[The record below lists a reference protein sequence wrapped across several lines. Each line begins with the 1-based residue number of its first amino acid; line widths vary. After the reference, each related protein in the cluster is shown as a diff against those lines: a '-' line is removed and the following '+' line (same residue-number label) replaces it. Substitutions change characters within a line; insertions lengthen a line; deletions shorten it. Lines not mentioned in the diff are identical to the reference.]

1 MRDAVVTF
9 SKKRNLRELEGQ
21 KLLFSFVDIFMES
34 GSYKFFDEK
43 TESEMRSL
51 HYERKSEVEV
61 NWRKFMRT

>member
-43 TESEMRSL
+43 TESERRSL